1 MCRSRPLPTRS
12 GWRSAS
18 RRRARSA
25 SRSWRA
31 WRTTRR
37 NTRRFSCAPRCSKAR
52 GAYNEA
58 MNFGINFF
66 PSFRPEDSSTAD
78 YYDQCLRIAAR
89 ADELGY
95 SSIKTVEHSF
105 YDYGGHS
112 PSPCVFLSAVAARTK
127 RVRLITG
134 AVIPAFHHPAHL
146 GGELAMLDNM
156 SKGRFDAG
164 FGRAFLPK
172 EFEVYGVP
180 MSESRERFEEAIA
193 IIRRLWQEDRV
204 SHSGRFWSLEDVHL
218 MPRVVQKPHP
228 PVWIAAISTEESF
241 VYAARNGFNLM
252 IVPYAGKPG
261 QLQELVRL
269 YRKEWAESG
278 HKPGA
283 EQVQVAQFAYVAEK
297 RAEAQ
302 SGFERICKRYLET
315 FADAVQSWRGKS
327 SDQYPGYD
335 KMVASILA
343 TTPDKIV
350 AGGGAFVGTPEDV
363 AAQIRACVDT
373 FGAIE
378 PSMQINFGGST
389 DQEAFRTL
397 ELFASGVMSKFK

>member
-31 WRTTRR
+31 WRTIRR

-58 MNFGINFF
+58 MKFGINFF
-66 PSFRPEDSSTAD
+66 PSFRPEDSNTAD

-95 SSIKTVEHSF
+95 SSIKTVGHSF

-127 RVRLITG
+127 RIRLITG

-156 SKGRFDAG
+156 SKGRLDPG

-180 MSESRERFEEAIA
+180 VLESPESFEDGIGL
-193 IIRRLWQEDRV
+193 IRRR
-204 SHSGRFWSLEDVHL
+204 G
-218 MPRVVQKPHP
+218 
-228 PVWIAAISTEESF
+228 AA
-241 VYAARNGFNLM
+241 
-252 IVPYAGKPG
+252 
-261 QLQELVRL
+261 
-269 YRKEWAESG
+269 
-278 HKPGA
+278 
-283 EQVQVAQFAYVAEK
+283 
-297 RAEAQ
+297 
-302 SGFERICKRYLET
+302 ER
-315 FADAVQSWRGKS
+315 
-327 SDQYPGYD
+327 
-335 KMVASILA
+335 A
-343 TTPDKIV
+343 TTR
-350 AGGGAFVGTPEDV
+350 G
-363 AAQIRACVDT
+363 QY
-373 FGAIE
+373 
-378 PSMQINFGGST
+378 
-389 DQEAFRTL
+389 
-397 ELFASGVMSKFK
+397 